1 MKVAKVIL
9 PIALDKAFD
18 YLMPDSMSL
27 AKGMR
32 VLVDFGVKKRV
43 GIVVGLSKKSSQ
55 PKLKSIIKALDHTP
69 SLDKDQLEFAK
80 ALTKMYPYGLG
91 EFLFMMLPSALKRS
105 GQLILEEVPAE
116 KIKERPQRLE
126 KSFIEA
132 KSFVERYSL
141 WKDSVKE
148 KLKEGSVLVCFPQLE
163 YLKEALK
170 VIEKDFPGK
179 VKVIH
184 SQKSQ
189 AQILKL
195 WKESRHNTLL
205 VGSRVALFYYPCDLA
220 LCVIEEENS
229 PYYFQAEKPYHHLLD
244 VAHLL
249 CEIKGSDLILSADY
263 PTLATYEKIK
273 ENKIKLKRKGQA
285 IKNIRVVE
293 IGEASRRKVISPLA
307 RELMRK
313 NLEANKRMVV
323 LWHRKGFGKVVSCNA
338 CGYIITCD
346 RCSGFLKTTL
356 KEEHKGICF
365 YCGSKKDLPSICPQC
380 KKGYLRTSGLGI
392 EKMEVILKG
401 IFPEAKICSWEERK
415 PDSQIV
421 VSGAKILS
429 SLYGQD
435 NFDVGF
441 FLDVD
446 NFLSRIDY
454 EAAFDTFIYLEKL
467 SHFFKDTFY
476 VFSRNSNHYLFRNI
490 QKKWE
495 DFYQTEVALR
505 KELYLPPFGALAK
518 IILRAPNQKSL
529 FKKCENLYNKLKGRK
544 LEVYGPFE
552 EYPFQ
557 LRGNFRYSLIIKS
570 KKSTQLRKIMKE
582 EVGRLRRAGIKIA
595 AVIK

>member
-18 YLMPDSMSL
+18 YLVPDSLSL
-27 AKGMR
+27 TKGMR
-32 VLVDFGVKKRV
+32 VLVDFGGKKRV
-43 GIVVGLSKKSSQ
+43 GIIEGFLKKSSYL
-55 PKLKSIIKALDHTP
+55 KLKAIVKALDNIP
-69 SLDKDQLEFAK
+69 SLDNDQLKFAK

-91 EFLFMMLPSALKRS
+91 EFLFMMLPSALKRP
-105 GQLILEEVPAE
+105 GQLILEEAG
-116 KIKERPQRLE
+116 KGKA
-126 KSFIEA
+126 KSSLSQPELFIEA
-132 KSFVERYSL
+132 GSFLERYSL
-141 WKDSVKE
+141 WKDLVKE

-179 VKVIH
+179 AKVIH

-195 WKESRHNTLL
+195 WRESRHNTLL
-205 VGSRVALFYYPCDLA
+205 VGTRVALFYYPSDLA

-244 VAHLL
+244 VAYLL
-249 CEIKGSDLILSADY
+249 SKIKGSSLILSADY

-273 ENKIKLKRKGQA
+273 DDKIKLKGQTQA
-285 IKNIRVVE
+285 IKNIRVLE
-293 IGEASRRKVISPLA
+293 IGEASRRKAISPLA
-307 RELMRK
+307 RELIRK
-313 NLEANKRMVV
+313 NLEENKRMVV

-356 KEEHKGICF
+356 KEEHKGICS
-365 YCGSKKDLPSICPQC
+365 YCGKVKDLVEVCPQC

-392 EKMEVILKG
+392 EKIEVILKG

-415 PDSQIV
+415 PDSQVII
-421 VSGAKILS
+421 SGAKILS
-429 SLYGQD
+429 SLYGQES
-435 NFDVGF
+435 FDVGF

-454 EAAFDTFIYLEKL
+454 DAAFDTFIYLEKL
-467 SHFFKDTFY
+467 SHFFKDTLY

-490 QKKWE
+490 QKKWQ
-495 DFYQTEVALR
+495 DFYQAELALR
-505 KELYLPPFGALAK
+505 KELNLPPFGVLAK
-518 IILRAPNQKSL
+518 ITLRAVNQKKL
-529 FKKCENLYNKLKGRK
+529 FKKSEDLYNKLKGRK
-544 LEVYGPFE
+544 LEVYGLFE

-557 LRGNFRYSLIIKS
+557 LRGNFRYSLIVKS
-570 KKSTQLRKIMKE
+570 KKSTELRKIMKE
-582 EVGRLRRAGIKIA
+582 EVGRLRSAGIKIA